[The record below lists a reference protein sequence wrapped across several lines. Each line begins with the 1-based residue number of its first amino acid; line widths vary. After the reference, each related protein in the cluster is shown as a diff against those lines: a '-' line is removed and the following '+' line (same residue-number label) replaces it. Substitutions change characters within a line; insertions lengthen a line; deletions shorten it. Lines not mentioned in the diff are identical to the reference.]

1 MDAEISLP
9 KLQEDIHQTFKL
21 WHANN
26 SQDNPLAYLKLF
38 QDISPGNAG
47 DTRQAINDIL
57 LDTLDALAVD
67 HEPEANLLH
76 THFVDGLVMVVAAKR
91 LNMSE
96 AAAYRKQKE
105 AINHLAIILQTREGQ
120 VRARHRLKLESR
132 LEPPTYVQLIG
143 VEDHL
148 SNLLDLLITSSP
160 PWLVSIEGLGG
171 LGKTSLADA
180 LSRQGI
186 DKNLFDD
193 FGWVS
198 ARQQVFNP
206 GGGIKSVNLPALTAE
221 DLVEKLAVQ
230 LMPDIFNSAIMSV
243 QDVLAGLRARLKQR
257 SHLIVIDNLETVAD
271 IERLLPTL
279 RNLVDPS
286 KFLLTSRESLY
297 HEPGLHHF
305 SLPELSKAN
314 ALRLIR
320 YEARLHNLPYLE
332 TAADHE
338 LHKVFETVGGNP
350 LALRLVVGQAHVH
363 PLDVILSGLT
373 AVQGQKAETL
383 YTFIYRRAWDNLDEG
398 TRLVFLSMPLV
409 ADPGGS
415 LEYLVDVS
423 GLDPATV
430 SDALDRLM
438 RLNLVDS
445 QGDLSERRYTI
456 HGLTRTFLQEQVVK
470 WQ

>member
-1 MDAEISLP
+1 MGAEIRSS
-9 KLQEDIHQTFKL
+9 KLQEDIHQALKL

-26 SQDNPLAYLKLF
+26 SQNNPLAYLRLF
-38 QDISPGNAG
+38 QNTWPGNAG
-47 DTRQAINDIL
+47 DARQAINDIL
-57 LDTLDALAVD
+57 LDALAALAVD
-67 HEPEANLLH
+67 HEPEANLLR

-120 VRARHRLKLESR
+120 VRTNHRLKLESR

-148 SNLLDLLITSSP
+148 INLLDLLTASGP

-171 LGKTSLADA
+171 IGKTSLADA
-180 LSRQGI
+180 LSRRGI
-186 DKNLFDD
+186 GQSLFDD
-193 FGWVS
+193 LGWVS
-198 ARQQVFNP
+198 ARQHLFNP
-206 GGGIKSVNLPALTAE
+206 GGGIKPVNLPALTAE
-221 DLVEKLAVQ
+221 DLVEKLAAQ
-230 LMPDIFNSAIMSV
+230 LMPDVFNSATTSV
-243 QDVLAGLRARLKQR
+243 PDALAALRARLKQR
-257 SHLIVIDNLETVAD
+257 PHLIVIDNLETVAD
-271 IERLLPTL
+271 IESLLPTL

-286 KFLLTSRESLY
+286 KCLLTSRESLY

-305 SLPELSKAN
+305 TLPELSEAN

-320 YEARLHNLPYLE
+320 YEAHLHNLPYLE
-332 TAADHE
+332 TAAAHE
-338 LHKVFETVGGNP
+338 LHQVFETVGGNP
-350 LALRLVVGQAHVH
+350 LALRLVVGQAHVL
-363 PLDVILSGLT
+363 PLDVILNGLT
-373 AVQGQKAETL
+373 AAQGRKAETL
-383 YTFIYRRAWDNLDEG
+383 YNFIYRRAWDNLDEA

-415 LEYLVDVS
+415 LAYLVDVS

-430 SDALDRLM
+430 SDALDRLVT
-438 RLNLVDS
+438 LNLVDS
-445 QGDLSERRYTI
+445 QGNLSERRYSI
-456 HGLTRTFLQEQVVK
+456 HGLTRTFLQEQVGK